1 MANSYIEYTADG
13 STTTFSIPFAYT
25 QQADVAVFV
34 GGTSTSFTFLSSSTI
49 SLSTAPTSG
58 VIVRIAR
65 TTAITTRA
73 VDFSNGAIL
82 TESDLDNS
90 NIQVFQAA
98 QEAIDTANASV
109 FKDSDGKFNAQSR
122 VIKNVADPVSAQDA
136 VTKSWAESGMTSQL
150 TIATAKAVIAT
161 DKAAEALASKVAA
174 QSSED
179 DAADSET
186 NAADSAT
193 AAADSAT
200 AAALSLDSFDDRY
213 LGPKAT
219 APTVDNDG
227 DALIEGALYFDSV
240 TKVFNVWTTA
250 TLNQVNGLRAASAEA
265 VQIITSGNTLHQGL
279 RDLLNTTF
287 SGFTYGDVDESGST
301 NMFDVSDFNSM
312 AIGNLAI
319 SDRALAMLEAMS
331 DRASFPVGAFTN
343 NGVSYFQ
350 YDTGWHKFSPSK
362 SDMVAIQAAPAHA
375 STAST
380 QAGIA
385 STSAT
390 NSGNSATASANSATA
405 SANSA
410 TASGNSA
417 TAAANSATASGNS
430 ETTASTQAGVAT
442 TKAGI
447 ATTKAQEAAAR
458 AYEASASAYTATAH
472 ASVATTKANQAD
484 QDASLATAAADTATT
499 KASEAA
505 TSASSASS
513 AATTAVNAV
522 IDSAPAALNTLNE
535 LAAALGDDA
544 NFGTTVTN
552 SIAAKLPLAGGTMTG
567 NLSIN
572 NPAAGYANIEIG
584 GPDGSYLD
592 LKSPFS
598 DDYDM
603 RFITSGSGGTI
614 NANGTLL
621 IQHTG
626 ATKLATTTTGIDV
639 TGTVTADGLTLGDN
653 EKAKFGAGGDLE
665 IYSDGT
671 NSRIT
676 ELGSGSLIIK
686 GTQMLFQTAAGEN
699 SAYFTS
705 DGSVRLYHNN
715 VSKFETTSTGIDV
728 TGTVTADGLTLG
740 DNEKAKFGA
749 GGDLEIYSD
758 GTNSRITELG
768 SGSLI
773 IKGTQMLFQTAAG
786 ENSAYFTSDGSV
798 RLYHNNVSK
807 FETTSTGID
816 VTGTVT
822 ADGLTVEGEVAG
834 QGASI
839 EVHATASE
847 FGDALLIAKSD
858 NANTFIHAGV
868 KIQGSSNPF
877 YVYQSN
883 AANTNKLRFNYNSMS
898 DAGGQMTIAD
908 NGDISFMEDTG
919 TTAKFFW
926 DASAESLGI
935 GNSAPATALD
945 VTGTVTATAFAGDG
959 SALTNLPSGGGG
971 GGGGAW
977 TVISSQ
983 TVSSAV
989 ASLEFLNSVSSTY
1002 SHYVIKFE
1010 SVLSSSDAYNNLQ
1023 VDLSANGGT
1032 TWHSQW
1038 NSLIDRTSAS
1048 SPAFTDSSVATLG
1061 QYVGSAAPSSG
1072 VAHFFGLSSAVKKSY
1087 FSTGVT
1093 QYDVNSGKARV
1104 ASSVGSTSLSSS
1116 SYMAVVDSLKVRI
1129 VTANLTAGTFT
1140 LYGIKNT

>member
-626 ATKLATTTTGIDV
+626 ATKLTTKSTGIDV
-639 TGTVTADGLTLGDN
+639 TGTLFTTAGVSVGGELDLTSTTNNFVDFAGDLHIRAAGSSPTHESAIAAYKDGL
-653 EKAKFGAGGDLE
+653 
-665 IYSDGT
+665 
-671 NSRIT
+671 
-676 ELGSGSLIIK
+676 
-686 GTQMLFQTAAGEN
+686 
-699 SAYFTS
+699 
-705 DGSVRLYHNN
+705 VRLSHNGATRLD
-715 VSKFETTSTGIDV
+715 TTSTGIDV

-877 YVYQSN
+877 YMYQSN
-883 AANTNKLRFNYNSMS
+883 ATNTNKLRFNYNSMS